1 MLGTQDGTATGQGSH
16 CHWLICPV
24 ILIDIVIDRYI
35 RIRQE
40 ALRCLHRRLTRR
52 FEAQFGSFTV
62 TTSMLNINTLKDSD
76 WCDFDQSDVA

>member
-1 MLGTQDGTATGQGSH
+1 MAQKSKKTNG
-16 CHWLICPV
+16 
-24 ILIDIVIDRYI
+24 RYI

>member
-1 MLGTQDGTATGQGSH
+1 MAQDKEATGLSSV
-16 CHWLICPV
+16 L
-24 ILIDIVIDRYI
+24 LYSYIVIDIDVIARHI

-62 TTSMLNINTLKDSD
+62 TTSMLNINTQGFRLVR
-76 WCDFDQSDVA
+76 F